1 MEKSLGVRVPS
12 LAVQQTTNLAAI
24 PANRLPILPSELP
37 TTSRSLEAGSG
48 KVFFKE
54 DDLEVLRVRLLCP
67 NNKVG
72 NLFENSWQSVRD
84 TSMAGH
90 KEVKFAQNRASPLRA
105 RHRIIRGVVERRYYA
120 NMCSRGAVHAGVAT
134 FISVSA
140 PGFSKKYLSLSSN
153 KAFPT
158 KLAFE
163 KR

>member
-1 MEKSLGVRVPS
+1 MECGAHQRV
-12 LAVQQTTNLAAI
+12 NG
-24 PANRLPILPSELP
+24 NRLPILPSELL

-54 DDLEVLRVRLLCP
+54 DDLEVLRVRLPCP
-67 NNKVG
+67 NIK
-72 NLFENSWQSVRD
+72 LAICSRTWQSVRD

-120 NMCSRGAVHAGVAT
+120 NTCSRGAVHAGVAT

>member
-1 MEKSLGVRVPS
+1 MACGGISGEK
-12 LAVQQTTNLAAI
+12 
-24 PANRLPILPSELP
+24 NRLPIGKFARGGRLQIANLPSELP
-37 TTSRSLEAGSG
+37 ITSQSLWAGSG
-48 KVFFKE
+48 KVFFKRQRSSS
-54 DDLEVLRVRLLCP
+54 LVCAFSVLK
-67 NNKVG
+67 KVG
-72 NLFENSWQSVRD
+72 NPLVNSWQSVRD
-84 TSMAGH
+84 QSTGRH
-90 KEVKFAQNRASPLRA
+90 KEVKFAQNRASPLGA

-120 NMCSRGAVHAGVAT
+120 NTCSRGVVHAGVAT

>member
-1 MEKSLGVRVPS
+1 MYACSVPTIK
-12 LAVQQTTNLAAI
+12 LAI
-24 PANRLPILPSELP
+24 C
-37 TTSRSLEAGSG
+37 SRH
-48 KVFFKE
+48 F
-54 DDLEVLRVRLLCP
+54 
-67 NNKVG
+67 
-72 NLFENSWQSVRD
+72 NSR
-84 TSMAGH
+84 H

>member
-1 MEKSLGVRVPS
+1 MECGGISGV
-12 LAVQQTTNLAAI
+12 NG
-24 PANRLPILPSELP
+24 NRLPILPSELP
-37 TTSRSLEAGSG
+37 TTSRSLIAGSG
-48 KVFFKE
+48 KVFFKRQRNSS
-54 DDLEVLRVRLLCP
+54 LVCAFSVLKR
-67 NNKVG
+67 VG

-120 NMCSRGAVHAGVAT
+120 NTCSRGAVHAGVAT

-140 PGFSKKYLSLSSN
+140 PGLSKKYLSLSSN

>member
-1 MEKSLGVRVPS
+1 MACGGISGEK
-12 LAVQQTTNLAAI
+12 
-24 PANRLPILPSELP
+24 NRLPIGKFARGGRLQIANLPSELP
-37 TTSRSLEAGSG
+37 ITSQSLWAGSG
-48 KVFFKE
+48 KVFFKRQRSSS
-54 DDLEVLRVRLLCP
+54 LVCAFSVLK
-67 NNKVG
+67 KVG

-120 NMCSRGAVHAGVAT
+120 NTCSRGAVHAGVAT

-140 PGFSKKYLSLSSN
+140 PGLSKKYLSLLSN

>member
-1 MEKSLGVRVPS
+1 MGTDCQSSKFEPLDGY
-12 LAVQQTTNLAAI
+12 
-24 PANRLPILPSELP
+24 RLPILPSELL

-54 DDLEVLRVRLLCP
+54 DDLEVLRVRLPCP
-67 NNKVG
+67 NIKLAICSRTLG
-72 NLFENSWQSVRD
+72 NLFAPFNGR
-84 TSMAGH
+84 H
-90 KEVKFAQNRASPLRA
+90 KEVKFAQNRASPLVA

-120 NMCSRGAVHAGVAT
+120 NTCSRRVVHAGVAT

-140 PGFSKKYLSLSSN
+140 PGLSKKYLSLSSN